1 MKNVHIWGYSG
12 LHFPAF
18 GLNTE
23 SYFVSLCIQLEYG
36 KMRTRVTPNMD
47 TFYAAKETQFV
58 ENKGKKEKIIPIK
71 FSTF

>member
-47 TFYAAKETQFV
+47 TFYAATQFV
-58 ENKGKKEKIIPIK
+58 ENKGKKEKICN
-71 FSTF
+71 SH